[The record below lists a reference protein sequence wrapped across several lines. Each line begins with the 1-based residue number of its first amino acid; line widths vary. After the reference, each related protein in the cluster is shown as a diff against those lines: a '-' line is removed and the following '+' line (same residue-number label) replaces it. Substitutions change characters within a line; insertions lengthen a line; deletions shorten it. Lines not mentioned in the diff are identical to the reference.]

1 MYCRNC
7 GEQIDS
13 NAAICVKCGFAKGT
27 GVKYCANCGKE
38 VVPGANVCTNCGFA
52 IDNTPNIN
60 PETQKSKMTAGLLGI
75 FLGGLGIHNFYLG
88 YTVVRLLLKLHYQSV
103 SVQELFGDLLKEL

>member
-52 IDNTPNIN
+52 IDNTP
-60 PETQKSKMTAGLLGI
+60 
-75 FLGGLGIHNFYLG
+75 
-88 YTVVRLLLKLHYQSV
+88 
-103 SVQELFGDLLKEL
+103 

>member
-1 MYCRNC
+1 MNILEEGFICIVEIS

-60 PETQKSKMTAGLLGI
+60 PETQKSK
-75 FLGGLGIHNFYLG
+75 
-88 YTVVRLLLKLHYQSV
+88 K
-103 SVQELFGDLLKEL
+103 

>member
-38 VVPGANVCTNCGFA
+38 VLPGANVCTNCGFA

-60 PETQKSKMTAGLLGI
+60 PETQKSKMTAGLLVDWVFII
-75 FLGGLGIHNFYLG
+75 FILDIP
-88 YTVVRLLLKLHYQSV
+88 VRLLLKLHYQSV